1 MAQSLVPFESTLT
14 KQLARQWSKHKSE
27 KDLQWAAEKQYALNI
42 LRKNDYLRT
51 CTPESFAAAMLD
63 VAFTGLSLSPT
74 LGLAYLIPYKGELQ
88 FKPSYKGLQQLVYK
102 AGTVLS
108 AQAVLVREGDSFQVA
123 TMNNRRVIHHVE
135 HAKPGA
141 KTIAA
146 YAIIKYAN
154 GGEHIEVMNGLELAA
169 VERQA
174 KASKGGGA
182 VWDSPWRGEME
193 KKAVLRRALKHVP
206 LDDGGRMER
215 ALQVADKYDPI
226 EFDAAPP
233 AEPEKAEV
241 LLVSDEQVRK
251 AHAMLVEGGIEKPGQ
266 ADAWLTKMAEAM
278 GYKEFIDLPADRF
291 DEATT
296 RLKARLEKVMAHG

>member
-1 MAQSLVPFESTLT
+1 MANQLTVYENSLT

-27 KDLQWAAEKQYALNI
+27 KELQWAAEKQYALNI

-51 CTPESFAAAMLD
+51 CAPESFAAAMLD

-102 AGTVLS
+102 AGTVIS
-108 AQAVLVREGDSFQVA
+108 AQAVLVREGDSFQVQ
-123 TMNNRRVIHHVE
+123 TINNRRVIHHVE

-146 YAIIKYAN
+146 YAILKYSN
-154 GGEHIEVMNGLELAA
+154 GGEHVEVMLASELAA

-174 KASKGGGA
+174 KAVPKGGA

-193 KKAVLRRALKHVP
+193 KKAVLRRALKHAP

-215 ALQVADKYDPI
+215 ALQVADKYDAIDFEP
-226 EFDAAPP
+226 APP
-233 AEPEKAEV
+233 EKEEPQA
-241 LLVSDEQVRK
+241 LLISDEQQLE
-251 AHAMLVEGGIEKPGQ
+251 AHALLTEGGLTSQQ
-266 ADAWLTKMAEAM
+266 ADGWLAKMAEAM
-278 GYKEFIDLPADRF
+278 GCKTFSDLPADRF
-291 DEATT
+291 TEAKD
-296 RLKARLEKVMAHG
+296 RLAARLAKVKAQP